1 MSGILY
7 LVATPIGNL
16 GDFSPRAVDT
26 LKNADFIAA
35 EDTRVSAKLLN
46 YFGIQKPLISY
57 HEHNHKSAGEMILK
71 RVLNGETCAL
81 VTDAGTPAKA
91 DPGEDLV
98 RLCAENNINIIA
110 VPGCCAAI
118 DALAVSGMP
127 TGRFT
132 FEGFLSVNKK
142 SRREHLNS
150 LRDETRTMI
159 FHEAPHKLRATLMDF
174 QEIFGPDRPIAL
186 CRELTKIHEETVR
199 TTVGEAVK
207 YYQENAPRGEYVL
220 VLRGADENNKN
231 NYNNLE
237 KALRDVLSLRDDGAR
252 LKDAAR
258 RIADETGLPKN
269 TLYQAALKYISPD
282 DK

>member
-1 MSGILY
+1 M
-7 LVATPIGNL
+7 
-16 GDFSPRAVDT
+16 
-26 LKNADFIAA
+26 
-35 EDTRVSAKLLN
+35 
-46 YFGIQKPLISY
+46 
-57 HEHNHKSAGEMILK
+57 
-71 RVLNGETCAL
+71 
-81 VTDAGTPAKA
+81 
-91 DPGEDLV
+91 

-150 LRDETRTMI
+150 LRNETRTMI

-174 QEIFGPDRPIAL
+174 QEIFGSDRPIAL

-220 VLRGADENNKN
+220 VLRGADENHKN

-237 KALRDVLSLRDDGAR
+237 QALRDVLSLRDDGTR